1 MRIGAASDDDDDDDD
16 IGITVF
22 VGSPAAGAVC
32 AVRPGRRC
40 VT

>member
-1 MRIGAASDDDDDDDD
+1 MRIGAASDDDDDDD

-22 VGSPAAGAVC
+22 VGRPAAGAVC
-32 AVRPGRRC
+32 AAGPGRRC